1 MGLPMAARGAGAR
14 WSRLVT
20 EWKRSGLTARQFA
33 SKRKIAPST
42 LSWWAWRLRR
52 QGALPGEEAGSGVEL
67 VSVEVDESQTDGGG
81 WELSLPGGAVLR
93 VEGPL
98 EPASLREILST
109 VTRRRRRR

>member
-1 MGLPMAARGAGAR
+1 MQTSSAQAK
-14 WSRLVT
+14 WSRLVA

-33 SKRKIAPST
+33 SKRRLAAST
-42 LSWWAWRLRR
+42 LSWWAWRLRS
-52 QGALPGEEAGSGVEL
+52 QGALPGEQAGSGVEL